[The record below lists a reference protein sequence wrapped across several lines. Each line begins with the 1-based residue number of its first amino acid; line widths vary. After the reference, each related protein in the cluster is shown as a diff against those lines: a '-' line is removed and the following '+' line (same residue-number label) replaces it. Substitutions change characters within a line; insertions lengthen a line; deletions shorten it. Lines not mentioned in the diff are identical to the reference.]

1 MALLN
6 FKYGV
11 QQSLPAFDHSN
22 DGNVYVATDSQRMFI
37 VLPDQTDYVGLGDF
51 HLVSYAGSDTVTALT
66 SLAALPASLKR
77 KNILYLTVDTANE
90 NATALYRYNGT
101 GFVTIS
107 NTVEIDAI
115 KNDITELQTDVSAL
129 ETFRDTTVPTTY
141 MPFTGGQFTGNVS
154 FKSGKYLTV
163 NAPRTT
169 EDGINDAVPRTYVDT
184 VKSDLLGNDT
194 ATSTSNAT
202 IHDVKRAAAAAQ
214 KTADGA
220 AAAASQANDNANT
233 RVLKSGDT
241 MTGLLVLSGDPE
253 VNLGAATKQYVDN
266 SSAAALKSAKDY
278 TDAREDAIMG
288 TTESSADSATVHG
301 VKKKAE
307 ANATAID
314 TINGDIDDINT
325 ALDGKAPT
333 MHAVNANTY
342 GLGTGDVYGHVKL
355 SDAVNSSSAATAGIA
370 ATPKA
375 AKTAYD
381 KGVEGLNKANDAYAK
396 AEANESAI
404 SNITT
409 NLGKDYVKRDGSLAM
424 TGALTLSGAPTA
436 DLHAATKAYVDS
448 AKSSAISTA
457 AADATEKANAVLGT
471 SSDDATKN
479 TVYGAKA
486 AAAAAQTAAN
496 NARTVADAAMPKAG
510 GTFTGNVTM
519 DTGKTLTVNAPDAG
533 SNQAA
538 TAKYVDEAKAAA
550 ISAVQGSASDT
561 KDSATVAGA
570 KKYTDDKIS
579 GVNSEISTLKTNI
592 GNLSNIMNFLG
603 TTTSEVVDGTTETIN
618 KPSAIDAATTY
629 KPAAGDVVVDSKGKE
644 CVFDGN
650 VWRVIGDTSAQ
661 NTAISDLQGR
671 MTTAEGDITALEGR
685 MDTAE
690 GDIAALGGRVGTNE
704 TDISDL
710 KSRMNT
716 AETDI
721 DNLQATVGTKPS
733 SPTMDNTLWEE
744 VADLRTDLGE
754 TGAAAGTATAFARI
768 KQAETYIG
776 APGDAAST
784 NALTTGSLYARVK
797 KNANDITSINTAI
810 GSTSDAASATGS
822 IYARIKENYETNNYI
837 LEVLTWGTF

>member
-11 QQSLPAFDHSN
+11 QQSLPAFNHSN
-22 DGNVYVATDSQRMFI
+22 DGNVYVTTDSQRMFV
-37 VLPDQTDYVGLGDF
+37 VLPGQTDYVGLGDF

-77 KNILYLTVDTANE
+77 TNILYLTVDTANE

-101 GFVTIS
+101 GFVAIS
-107 NTVEIDAI
+107 NTVEISEI
-115 KNDITELQTDVSAL
+115 KADIASLESAVSAL
-129 ETFRDTTVPTTY
+129 NTFKDTTVPATY
-141 MPFTGGQFTGNVS
+141 MPLAGGQFTGDVS
-154 FKSGKYLTV
+154 FKSGEYLTV
-163 NAPRTT
+163 NAPT
-169 EDGINDAVPRTYVDT
+169 ENGHAATKKYVDDA
-184 VKSDLLGNDT
+184 KSALLGSST

-202 IHDVKRAAAAAQ
+202 IYDVKRAAAAAQ
-214 KTADGA
+214 STADGA
-220 AAAASQANDNANT
+220 ASAASQANNNANT

-253 VNLGAATKQYVDN
+253 ANLGAATKQYVDN
-266 SSAAALKSAKDY
+266 SSSATLKSAKDY

-314 TINGDIDDINT
+314 TINGDISDINT

-333 MHAVNANTY
+333 MHAVNADTY
-342 GLGTGDVYGHVKL
+342 GLGTGSVYGHVKL

-424 TGALTLSGAPTA
+424 TGALTLSGAPTE

-471 SSDDATKN
+471 SGDAATKN

-486 AAAAAQTAAN
+486 AAAAAQTAAD
-496 NARTVADAAMPKAG
+496 NARGVADAAMPKAG

-519 DTGKTLTVNAPDAG
+519 GSGKTLTVNAPTAG

-538 TAKYVDEAKAAA
+538 TAKYVDDAKAAA

-579 GVNSEISTLKTNI
+579 GVNSEINTLKSNI

-603 TTTSEVVDGTTETIN
+603 TTTSAVAQDATITSIVVGGTTVT
-618 KPSAIDAATTY
+618 AV
-629 KPAAGDVVVDSKGKE
+629 AGDVVIKGAKE
-644 CVFDGN
+644 FVFDGTK
-650 VWRVIGDTSAQ
+650 WQEIGDVSAQ
-661 NTAISDLQGR
+661 STAIDELKGR
-671 MTTAEGDITALEGR
+671 MTTAEGDIDALEGR

-690 GDIAALGGRVGTNE
+690 GDIDALEGRVGTNE

-710 KSRMNT
+710 KTRMGT

-744 VADLRTDLGE
+744 VADLRADLGE
-754 TGAAAGTATAFARI
+754 KSAAAGTATAFARI

-810 GSTSDAASATGS
+810 GSASDAASNTGS
-822 IYARIKENYETNNYI
+822 IYARIKDNDALIADLTT
-837 LEVLTWGTF
+837 LLTWGTF